1 MKPGKVI
8 ILVSIV
14 SIILIISSLAFANI
28 QITIKIDGKEITND
42 VAPQLI
48 QNRTMVPIR
57 VITEAMGAD
66 VNWLQESSTVEI
78 ISPYG
83 RFMKSYSE
91 KGMFIKQAEE
101 ILPLFRENKFVI
113 LDVRSAQLR
122 GVSYIKDSIFI
133 PLPKLMDSL
142 DLLPND
148 KPIAVYCAK
157 NINASYAVTIL
168 NMLGYDTYL
177 LENGMDA
184 WKTAGGE
191 ITICST

>member
-28 QITIKIDGKEITND
+28 QITIKIDGKEITSD
-42 VAPQLI
+42 VVPQLI

-57 VITEAMGAD
+57 VITEAIGAD

-101 ILPLFRENKFVI
+101 ILPLFREDKFVI

-142 DLLPND
+142 DLLPMD

-168 NMLGYDTYL
+168 NMLGYDAYL